1 MPPAENPPQAH
12 PQAEDSPREGD
23 YAPAGTARFHEHAL
37 NPNIRVE
44 PLQIDFLLRLADA
57 LNNTL
62 DLNTLMHRVADLVRA
77 VIDYRIFAILLIN
90 DRTHELWMRFQTGHT
105 AEIERIRIKLGRG
118 ITGQAALHRKSI
130 LVHDV
135 HQVENYINA
144 NPNVLSELAVPLIV
158 KNKVI
163 GVLDLQSEAPA
174 FFTED
179 HQRLLELTASRMA
192 IAIENARLYT
202 RVSRQAQTLTVLHE
216 ISREITSI
224 LDPDDLLERI
234 GALLKRVID
243 FQMFTILLWN
253 DRTDQLE
260 HRFSTRYGERITR
273 ERNVPLGHGIIGTA
287 ARDRVPVLS
296 PDVRKD
302 TRYIAEN
309 PETRSELSVPLIY
322 KGRVI
327 GVIDLEH
334 TRVNYYN
341 EDHLRT
347 LTTLASQVAIS
358 IVNARL
364 YQRINEEEQRMEH
377 DLEMAREVQLRLMP
391 SSAPT
396 PAHAEIATS
405 FHAARSIGG
414 DVYDFLDYGP
424 SSEPEPADPSEP
436 HNRATGFPQRRR
448 GEGDEAPDLSF
459 PGAPTRILLALGDV
473 SGKAA
478 PAALYAALVSG
489 LLRSLG
495 ARRLAPADLLTLL
508 NAQLQERKLDSQ
520 YVTMLVALWDDR
532 TRTLRIAN
540 AGSVQPMIVTRVKDG
555 APHISVQGEGEDRPH
570 VRLNPQAHAAAMT
583 NALQVRTIESEGF
596 PLGLFSVATYDETVL
611 HLESGDLV
619 LFFSDGIPDAIN
631 SHGEQFGSERL
642 ITLFEH
648 HPTATHSAQQAVD
661 AILEAVKT
669 HQSGT
674 DHFDDETIVALRVR

>member
-1 MPPAENPPQAH
+1 MPPADPPH
-12 PQAEDSPREGD
+12 HRPDDTPREGD
-23 YAPAGTARFHEHAL
+23 YAPATRALFHPHAAD
-37 NPNIRVE
+37 PNIRVE
-44 PLQIDFLLRLADA
+44 ALELDFLLRLADA
-57 LNNTL
+57 LNTTL
-62 DLNTLMHRVADLVRA
+62 DLNALMHRVADLVRA

-105 AEIERIRIKLGRG
+105 SEIERIRIKLGRG
-118 ITGQAALHRKSI
+118 ITGQAALHRKSV
-130 LVHDV
+130 LVEDV
-135 HQVENYINA
+135 SKVGNYINA
-144 NPNVLSELAVPLIV
+144 NPHVLSELAVPLIV

-174 FFTED
+174 FFTTD
-179 HQRLLELTASRMA
+179 HQRLLELIASRMA
-192 IAIENARLYT
+192 VAIENARLYT

-224 LDPDDLLERI
+224 LDLDDLLERI
-234 GALLKRVID
+234 GALLKRVIE

-253 DRTDQLE
+253 EATDQLE
-260 HRFSTRYGERITR
+260 HRFSTRYGERVTR
-273 ERNVPLGHGIIGTA
+273 ERNVLLGEGIIGHA
-287 ARDRVPVLS
+287 ARDRTAILV

-302 TRYIAEN
+302 HRYLAAN

-334 TRVNYYN
+334 TRMNYYN

-364 YQRINEEEQRMEH
+364 YQRIHDEEQRMEH
-377 DLEMAREVQLRLMP
+377 DLAMAREVQLRLMP

-396 PAHAEIATS
+396 PAHAEIAIS

-424 SSEPEPADPSEP
+424 EPVADYGIGSGAEMDSLPA
-436 HNRATGFPQRRR
+436 A
-448 GEGDEAPDLSF
+448 DLSF
-459 PGAPTRILLALGDV
+459 PGSSTRILLALGDV

-489 LLRSLG
+489 LLRSL
-495 ARRLAPADLLTLL
+495 APQRLGPAELLSRL

-520 YVTMLVALWDDR
+520 YVTMLVALWNDR
-532 TRTLRIAN
+532 TRTLRVAN
-540 AGSVQPMIVTRVKDG
+540 AGSVQPMIVSRTSDAV
-555 APHISVQGEGEDRPH
+555 PHER
-570 VRLNPQAHAAAMT
+570 AML
-583 NALQVRTIESEGF
+583 NALEVRTIEVEGF
-596 PLGLFSVATYDETVL
+596 PLGLFPVATYEETML
-611 HLESGDLV
+611 RLTPGDLV

-631 SHGEQFGSERL
+631 SHGEQFGTDRL
-642 ITLFEH
+642 CTLLQH
-648 HPTATHSAQQAVD
+648 HPTATHSAQEAVN

-674 DHFDDETIVALRVR
+674 EHFDDETLVVLRAL